1 MCTFCSVQIGGAAY
15 FTADIMFMIVV
26 MSIYGDIF
34 GKLITEKV
42 NKFRIVGN
50 CLRGAGATNM
60 LVYT

>member
-26 MSIYGDIF
+26 MSIYSDIF

-50 CLRGAGATNM
+50 GLWRAGATNM